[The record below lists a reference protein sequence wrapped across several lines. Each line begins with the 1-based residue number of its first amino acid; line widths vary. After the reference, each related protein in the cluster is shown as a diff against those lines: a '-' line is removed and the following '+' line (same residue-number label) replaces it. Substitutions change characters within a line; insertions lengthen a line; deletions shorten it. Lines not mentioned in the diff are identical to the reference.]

1 MNNFMNSI
9 GHLIPLTAII
19 LGTLLPA
26 LIIWI
31 VFVYESRNKKN
42 KYDTIIEVSKNIT
55 DPEEI
60 RELIESLKDNQ
71 KKSPTDL
78 RRSGVITIFV
88 GAGLFMLGWIA
99 IGEILKGVG
108 ALVGLIGVGQM
119 VAGYIYPNQSEEI
132 NKAVEEYEKK

>member
-1 MNNFMNSI
+1 MNSI

-60 RELIESLKDNQ
+60 RELVESLMDNQ

-78 RRSGVITIFV
+78 RRSGVITIFI

-119 VAGYIYPNQSEEI
+119 VAGYIYPNQSEELT
-132 NKAVEEYEKK
+132 NAVDKYEKK